1 MTRIVAVR
9 GALPPNHHSQ
19 AEITD
24 AFARACL
31 PEGASRLLL
40 DRLHAS
46 ARVESRHL
54 TLPLERYAKL
64 DGFGAAND
72 AFVETAVELGVEA
85 VGGALRDAG
94 VLPEDVDM
102 ILFTSVTGV
111 AAPSVD
117 ARLAGRLG
125 LRPDVKRIPVFGLG
139 CVAGAA
145 GIARLH
151 DYLRGWPDHL
161 AVLLSVELCSL
172 TLQRGDAS
180 IANMVASA
188 LFGDGA
194 TAVVACGD
202 EWRPR
207 RTGSTAS
214 SVAFRAAGANGASA
228 TTRPAGPAGFSPTN
242 PANITK
248 PTNGSSAAHH
258 RLPLSEPST
267 SSGAAWSS
275 PATGAPVTHQWL
287 PEPLGALGVPESPAS
302 TTGPTVVA
310 SRSHLYPDSEHV
322 MGWHVG
328 DTGFRVVLDASVP
341 EVVRTYLADDVHGF
355 LGDHGLRVEDV
366 TAWVCHPGG
375 PKVLEAVAETLR
387 LPEGALDLTWRSLAA
402 IGNLSSSSVL
412 HVLRDTLALRPPPPG
427 TPGLLLAMGPGFCSE
442 LVLLRW

>member
-9 GALPPNHHSQ
+9 GALPPNRHSQ

-72 AFVETAVELGVEA
+72 AFVETAVELGAEA

-180 IANMVASA
+180 VANMVASA

-207 RTGSTAS
+207 RTGSSAAS
-214 SVAFRAAGANGASA
+214 RAAGANGASA
-228 TTRPAGPAGFSPTN
+228 TTRPAGPAGSSPPN
-242 PANITK
+242 SAP
-248 PTNGSSAAHH
+248 AAHH
-258 RLPLSEPST
+258 RFPLSGASASSSSPAPS
-267 SSGAAWSS
+267 GFARSS
-275 PATGAPVTHQWL
+275 PATGAPVTQRPPSEPAGTYEL
-287 PEPLGALGVPESPAS
+287 PEPPVAM
-302 TTGPTVVA
+302 TGPVVVA
-310 SRSHLYPDSEHV
+310 SRSHLYPESEHV

-412 HVLRDTLALRPPPPG
+412 HVLRDTLTLRPPPPG